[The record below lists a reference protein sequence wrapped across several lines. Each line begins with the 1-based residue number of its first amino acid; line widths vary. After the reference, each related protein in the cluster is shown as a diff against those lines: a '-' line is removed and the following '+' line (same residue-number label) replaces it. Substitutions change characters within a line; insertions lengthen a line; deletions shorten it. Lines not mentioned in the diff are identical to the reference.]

1 MLIHLGNYFRNNLQ
15 ANNNEVDLHKEI
27 ETIKSYLEIEKERFG
42 GKLNIVYDISEQVEC
57 SLPPLLLQPIVE
69 NAVKHGI
76 FEKVEGGTVKI
87 IVLDDETETE
97 LIVKDNGLGMSQEFL
112 ASLLDDRNNST
123 GIGLKNVNNRLKNK
137 YGRDYGLII
146 KSQLGYGTT
155 VTMRIPKK
163 SKEVVA

>member
-42 GKLNIVYDISEQVEC
+42 GKLNIVYDIPEQVEC

-76 FEKVEGGTVKI
+76 FEKVEGG
-87 IVLDDETETE
+87 VLW
-97 LIVKDNGLGMSQEFL
+97 
-112 ASLLDDRNNST
+112 R
-123 GIGLKNVNNRLKNK
+123 
-137 YGRDYGLII
+137 
-146 KSQLGYGTT
+146 
-155 VTMRIPKK
+155 
-163 SKEVVA
+163 